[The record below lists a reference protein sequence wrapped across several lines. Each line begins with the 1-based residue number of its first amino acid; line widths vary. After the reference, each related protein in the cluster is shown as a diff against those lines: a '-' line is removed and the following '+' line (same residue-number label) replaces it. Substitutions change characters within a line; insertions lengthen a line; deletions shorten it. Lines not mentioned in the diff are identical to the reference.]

1 MSMVIFALS
10 RQMPFVFK
18 NFIDLAMGVCQK
30 NVKLFHIL
38 FMINIKINFYIK
50 RLG

>member
-30 NVKLFHIL
+30 KCKAFSYTIYDKKLIFI
-38 FMINIKINFYIK
+38 
-50 RLG
+50 